1 MLIVLLLGVILLA
14 GLLALWRSPQMPR
27 YWLLLVIA
35 AIPQIASIFGS
46 RSPALFLISVVALAI
61 WFFCNWKLA
70 GVPLVALGIGL
81 NLLVMAFY
89 GGSMPIRADILA
101 QSGSVVPSG
110 VMLLGSK
117 NVVVQSSPLWLLS
130 DWIVLI
136 VAGSWKLIASPGDL
150 IAFVGIIWW
159 LLWSRRVE
167 QEPAYVPL
175 SQRIHR
181 FLSTIGRTQ

>member
-1 MLIVLLLGVILLA
+1 MLIALVLGFVLLA
-14 GLLALWRSPQMPR
+14 GLVALWRSPQMPR
-27 YWLLLVIA
+27 YWLLLVVA
-35 AIPQIASIFGS
+35 AVPQIASIFGS
-46 RSPALFLISVVALAI
+46 RSLALFLLSVVALAV
-61 WFFCNWKLA
+61 WFLCNWKIA

-101 QSGSVVPSG
+101 QGGAMAAPGTV
-110 VMLLGSK
+110 LLGSK

-130 DWIVLI
+130 DWIILSV
-136 VAGSWKLIASPGDL
+136 GGWRLIASPGDL

-159 LLWSRRVE
+159 LLLSRRVE

-175 SQRIHR
+175 SQRIYR
-181 FLSTIGRTQ
+181 FLSTVGRTQ

>member
-1 MLIVLLLGVILLA
+1 MLIVLVLGVGLLA

-27 YWLLLVIA
+27 YWLLLVVA
-35 AIPQIASIFGS
+35 AAPQIASIFGS
-46 RSPALFLISVVALAI
+46 RSLALFLLSVVALTV
-61 WFFCNWKLA
+61 WFLCNLKLA

-89 GGSMPIRADILA
+89 GGSMPIRADVLA
-101 QSGSVVPSG
+101 QIGSVVAPG
-110 VMLLGSK
+110 TVLLGSK

-130 DWIVLI
+130 DWIILSV
-136 VAGSWKLIASPGDL
+136 GGWTLIASPGDL

-159 LLWSRRVE
+159 LLLSRRVE

-181 FLSTIGRTQ
+181 FLSTVGRTQ

>member
-1 MLIVLLLGVILLA
+1 VLLA

-27 YWLLLVIA
+27 YWLLLVVA
-35 AIPQIASIFGS
+35 AVPQIASIFGS
-46 RSPALFLISVVALAI
+46 RSPVLFLLSVVALAV
-61 WFFCNWKLA
+61 WFFCNWKIA

-101 QSGSVVPSG
+101 QGGSVAAPGTV
-110 VMLLGSK
+110 LLGSK

-130 DWIVLI
+130 DWITLSV
-136 VAGSWKLIASPGDL
+136 GGWRLIASPGDL

-159 LLWSRRVE
+159 LLLSRRVE

-175 SQRIHR
+175 SQRIYR
-181 FLSTIGRTQ
+181 FLSTVGRTQ